1 MILIF
6 NMMVFRFDF
15 GGVEQKME
23 RKKKEKLQKKLEK
36 EKAEAEKAK
45 SGADGKVYDT
55 ALEVAFGV

>member
-1 MILIF
+1 
-6 NMMVFRFDF
+6 MMVFRFDF

-23 RKKKEKLQKKLEK
+23 REKKEKLQKKLEK

-55 ALEVAFGV
+55 ALEVGV